1 MKQSGAQL
9 VEPIRPS
16 EGAAHKLHVSGWGL
30 GTQARPRGVRQEVFS
45 CPTAFTLLQCEPMSK
60 SSPLLQN
67 ATSPPADPSRVS
79 RVASVALSFAI
90 LLSSI
95 TTLTVGFSAEAQAM
109 ELTCERIP
117 GLLNTFLHKHIRF
130 RHLNDELRERA
141 IDAYIKR
148 LDSSKTLYTSGEA
161 KVLKSSLKGVF
172 FDVGSGECSSLEEIQ
187 KDIVTR
193 YQKMLEFV
201 TAYIG
206 SDEYELDPDL
216 ELVID
221 PDKRSRP
228 KNEEQQHA
236 LFRKLIQFQMSNYL
250 STDMPL
256 DEAKKKLIHRYE
268 LSLKRA
274 EEFDQEDTYSQFLD
288 AFATALD
295 PHSNYFS
302 DENNEDF
309 KIQMGLSLIGIG
321 VALSS
326 RDGYSI
332 VEKVIPGGAA
342 HRVGQ
347 LLPNDK
353 VIAVAQDGEEA
364 VDVIDMDLRKV
375 VRLIRGERH
384 TKVHLTILRQSPKT
398 ERFVVTIKR
407 DQVNLEE
414 QAAKLT
420 FEPITIDGKEEK
432 LAIID
437 LPSFYGGRDPS
448 ERKSS
453 TDLRMLLREAAE
465 ANAVGLLLDL
475 SRNGGGLLDTARDI
489 AGFFIREGGVVAVK
503 DEYGK
508 VQVLRDDD
516 PRILF
521 DGPMVV
527 LTSRIS
533 ASASEIVAG
542 AMKDYNRAILVGDDH
557 TFGKGTVQTLVPLPP
572 GLGALKVTTALF
584 FRPGGNSTQHSG
596 VMSDIV
602 LPSPF
607 NTNDFGESNQTY
619 ALESAEIAPFLEGTA
634 NLVDTG
640 DETSAAYLPVS
651 KELVSELTRLSAARV
666 AESEEFAEVQRK
678 LQEAEERAGIIRLS
692 EMMKE
697 NEEAEAEETA
707 KADVKNKDGEVT
719 DGAAKEGA
727 PDDAV
732 AVEEEPEVPTI
743 QRVEAIEILRDYVRL
758 SRLASQET
766 LTAELRKPAP
776 DEL

>member
-1 MKQSGAQL
+1 MVTVAML
-9 VEPIRPS
+9 LPS
-16 EGAAHKLHVSGWGL
+16 VV
-30 GTQARPRGVRQEVFS
+30 TIF
-45 CPTAFTLLQCEPMSK
+45 
-60 SSPLLQN
+60 
-67 ATSPPADPSRVS
+67 PAP
-79 RVASVALSFAI
+79 AS
-90 LLSSI
+90 
-95 TTLTVGFSAEAQAM
+95 AM

-148 LDSSKTLYTSGEA
+148 LDSSKTLYTAGEA
-161 KVLKSSLKGVF
+161 DVLKKSLKGIF

-187 KDIVTR
+187 KDIVSR
-193 YQKMLEFV
+193 YQSMLDFV
-201 TAYIG
+201 TGYVGA
-206 SDEYELDPDL
+206 DTYELDPNV

-228 KNEEQQHA
+228 KNEAQQHA
-236 LFRKLIQFQMSNYL
+236 LYQKLIHFQMSNYL
-250 STDMPL
+250 STDMEL
-256 DEAKKKLIHRYE
+256 TEAKEKLIHRYE
-268 LSLKRA
+268 LTLKRA
-274 EEFDQEDTYSQFLD
+274 TEFDNEDTYSLFLD

-295 PHSNYFS
+295 PHSSYFS
-302 DENNEDF
+302 QETNEDF

-342 HRVGQ
+342 HRVGE

-364 VDVIDMDLRKV
+364 VDIIDMDLRKV

-398 ERFVVTIKR
+398 ERFVVTIER

-420 FEPITIDGKEEK
+420 FEPIMIDGKEEK

-437 LPSFYGGRDPS
+437 LPSFYGGRDPT

-453 TDLRMLLREAAE
+453 TDLRNLLREAAD
-465 ANAVGLLLDL
+465 AKAVGLLLDL

-489 AGFFIREGGVVAVK
+489 AGFFIREGNVVAVK
-503 DEYGK
+503 DEYGN
-508 VQVLRDDD
+508 VQHLRDDD

-521 DGPMVV
+521 DGPMIV

-542 AMKDYNRAILVGDDH
+542 AMKDYHRAVLVGDDH

-584 FRPGGNSTQHSG
+584 FRPGGDSTQHSG
-596 VMSDIV
+596 VTSDIV

-607 NTNDFGESNQTY
+607 NTPDFGESNQTY
-619 ALESAEIAPFLEGTA
+619 ALEAAEIAPFLETSA
-634 NLVDTG
+634 NLVSGG
-640 DETSAAYLPVS
+640 DKTSTAYEPVS
-651 KELVSELTRLSAARV
+651 KEIVSELIKRSAARI
-666 AESEEFAEVQRK
+666 ADNEDFADVTRK
-678 LQEAEERAGIIRLS
+678 LQESKDRAGIIRLS
-692 EMMKE
+692 EIMKE
-697 NEEAEAEETA
+697 NEEAEREEAA
-707 KADVKNKDGEVT
+707 KAEANKTDDNIEGEIDDSIDDNIDDNVDDNVDDKVDDKVKGDASSEDAESEKD
-719 DGAAKEGA
+719 AAPAAAEK
-727 PDDAV
+727 
-732 AVEEEPEVPTI
+732 EEPEEPTI
-743 QRVEAIEILRDYVRL
+743 QRVEAIEILRDYVQL
-758 SRLASQET
+758 SRSSSPET
-766 LTAELRKPAP
+766 LTAELRKPAS